1 MPVPT
6 LSLGLR
12 CYRFQTHRN
21 AQFEFTVHGLK
32 RCSHIVLRYKKR
44 NAALRRPLR
53 DCENI
58 YVIAVKGGKHAPDN
72 SGYAAQLFS
81 DYSDDCNIRIESDV
95 FHSFECQL

>member
-6 LSLGLR
+6 LSRCFLGLR

-32 RCSHIVLRYKKR
+32 RCSHILLRYKKR

-81 DYSDDCNIRIESDV
+81 DYGDD
-95 FHSFECQL
+95 